1 MVCVDICLEKK
12 KGRFWGEAGAG
23 YLPNGSNKVKVWRWE
38 SGLLVD
44 CCSWVAI
51 LGSAC
56 VEICRG
62 WAHWEI
68 GVRCVGIE
76 GGKLMASE
84 PIWEKNGLPSKIN
97 IVQIVSA
104 KPHSARGASH

>member
-1 MVCVDICLEKK
+1 M
-12 KGRFWGEAGAG
+12 
-23 YLPNGSNKVKVWRWE
+23 
-38 SGLLVD
+38 D

-51 LGSAC
+51 LGSVC

-62 WAHWEI
+62 RAHWEI
-68 GVRCVGIE
+68 GVRCVGSK
-76 GGKLMASE
+76 GRKFMARE

-104 KPHSARGASH
+104 KSHSARGASH